1 MRNPCLEAVL
11 RELEAVGIRDVE
23 QIHGGKH
30 WQLRWR
36 VNGHGLR
43 IYNVPCSPSDWR
55 SPHNARAQVRRL
67 LREDGILVAPER
79 PASTPKPPSSAPKP
93 DRIAELE
100 RRVQVLEDLVRT
112 ILTER
117 GGNQGQS

>member
-1 MRNPCLEAVL
+1 M

>member
-30 WQLRWR
+30 WQVRWR

-43 IYNVPCSPSDWR
+43 VYSVPCSPSDWR
-55 SPHNARAQVRRL
+55 SPYNARAQVRRL
-67 LREDGILVAPER
+67 LREDGILTAPER
-79 PASTPKPPSSAPKP
+79 PASIATPPSPAPKP

-100 RRVQVLEDLVRT
+100 RRVQALEDLVCT
-112 ILTER
+112 IQSAT
-117 GGNQGQS
+117 GGNHG

>member
-11 RELEAVGIRDVE
+11 RELEAVGIRDVQ

-43 IYNVPCSPSDWR
+43 IYSVPCSPSDWR

-67 LREDGILVAPER
+67 LREDGILVVPER
-79 PASTPKPPSSAPKP
+79 PAPTPPPTPKP
-93 DRIAELE
+93 DRIVALE

-112 ILTER
+112 ILSQR
-117 GGNQGQS
+117 GESQ